1 MPFAV
6 PRIDLEITILSEESQ
21 IKTNII
27 QYHLYVESDTK
38 MIQMNS
44 YTKQKQTHRYI
55 YIYIYK
61 NHLWSKGER
70 GEGIS

>member
-1 MPFAV
+1 MPFAA
-6 PRIDLEITILSEESQ
+6 PRIDLEITILSEVSQ

-55 YIYIYK
+55 YIYK